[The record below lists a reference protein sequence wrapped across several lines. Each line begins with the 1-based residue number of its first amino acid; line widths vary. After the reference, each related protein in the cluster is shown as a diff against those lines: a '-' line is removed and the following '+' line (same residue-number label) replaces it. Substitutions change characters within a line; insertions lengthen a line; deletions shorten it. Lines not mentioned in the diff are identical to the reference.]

1 MDNLDLNA
9 QDANGQ
15 TLLMQAAKM
24 ENINLLKQLLSKGAQ
39 LNTTDH
45 DGNHAL
51 LLAQLSSDNDA
62 CVSTLI
68 TAGSSINVMNKY
80 RQTLLAISMDQN
92 NQDIFNEL
100 LNFGADVNYV
110 FGGIY
115 TYLVLA
121 LDTPQEQDYIK
132 DLLAKCADPILRD
145 IPVLISAAQSEKLP
159 TMELY

>member
-1 MDNLDLNA
+1 MGATRSTIHVFRGCRHCKGVKLFSISFSVTMDNSDLNA

-24 ENINLLKQLLSKGAQ
+24 KNINLLKQLLSKGVQ

-68 TAGSSINVMNKY
+68 KAGSSINVMNKD
-80 RQTLLAISMDQN
+80 RQTPFAIAMVQN
-92 NQDIFNEL
+92 N
-100 LNFGADVNYV
+100 
-110 FGGIY
+110 
-115 TYLVLA
+115 
-121 LDTPQEQDYIK
+121 
-132 DLLAKCADPILRD
+132 
-145 IPVLISAAQSEKLP
+145 
-159 TMELY
+159 